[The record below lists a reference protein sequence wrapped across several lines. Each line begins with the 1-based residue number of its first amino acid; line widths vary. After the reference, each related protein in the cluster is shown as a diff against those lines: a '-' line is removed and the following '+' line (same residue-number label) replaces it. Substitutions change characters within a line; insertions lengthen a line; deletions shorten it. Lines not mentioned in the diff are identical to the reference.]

1 MNLHYDNELQFT
13 PNLSINL
20 TAQSCALSSLHA
32 SGIPAAGY
40 FQRYFSQTR
49 FINQGE
55 KMASYVE
62 NALTKG
68 EQVVY
73 QGKVS
78 IWSLLPLLLLGL
90 IFLAVYGL
98 GLLFWAAAAIRYFT
112 TELAITNKRVIAK
125 FGLISRSTIEI
136 NLQKIESIQVNQGI
150 LGRIFNFGSIV
161 VSGAGNP
168 QAPIPGISSPLQFR
182 RAFVD
187 TQESNGQLQVA
198 AQPA

>member
-1 MNLHYDNELQFT
+1 
-13 PNLSINL
+13 
-20 TAQSCALSSLHA
+20 
-32 SGIPAAGY
+32 
-40 FQRYFSQTR
+40 
-49 FINQGE
+49 
-55 KMASYVE
+55 MASYVE
-62 NALTKG
+62 GVLTKG

-78 IWSLLPLLLLGL
+78 IWSLAPLLLLGL
-90 IFLAVYGL
+90 IFLAFNGL
-98 GLLFWAAAAIRYFT
+98 GLLFLAAAAIRYFT

-187 TQESNGQLQVA
+187 TQESNGQAQPV

>member
-1 MNLHYDNELQFT
+1 
-13 PNLSINL
+13 
-20 TAQSCALSSLHA
+20 
-32 SGIPAAGY
+32 
-40 FQRYFSQTR
+40 
-49 FINQGE
+49 
-55 KMASYVE
+55 MASYVE
-62 NALTKG
+62 SALTKG

-78 IWSLLPLLLLGL
+78 IWSLAPLLLLGL
-90 IFLAVYGL
+90 IFLAFYGL
-98 GLLFWAAAAIRYFT
+98 GLLFWAAAAVRYLT

-182 RAFVD
+182 RAFID
-187 TQESNGQLQVA
+187 TQESNGQPQAA

>member
-1 MNLHYDNELQFT
+1 
-13 PNLSINL
+13 
-20 TAQSCALSSLHA
+20 
-32 SGIPAAGY
+32 
-40 FQRYFSQTR
+40 
-49 FINQGE
+49 
-55 KMASYVE
+55 MASYVE
-62 NALTKG
+62 GALTKG
-68 EQVVY
+68 EQVIY

-78 IWSLLPLLLLGL
+78 IWSLVPLLLLGL
-90 IFLAVYGL
+90 VFLAFWGL
-98 GLLFWAAAAIRYFT
+98 GLLFWIAAAIRYFT

-182 RAFVD
+182 RAFVE
-187 TQESNGQLQVA
+187 TQESNGQPQPV

>member
-1 MNLHYDNELQFT
+1 M
-13 PNLSINL
+13 
-20 TAQSCALSSLHA
+20 
-32 SGIPAAGY
+32 G
-40 FQRYFSQTR
+40 
-49 FINQGE
+49 
-55 KMASYVE
+55 SYVE
-62 NALTKG
+62 SALTKG

-78 IWSLLPLLLLGL
+78 IWSLVPLMLLGL
-90 IFLAVYGL
+90 IFLAFYGL

-161 VSGAGNP
+161 VAGAGNP
-168 QAPIPGISSPLQFR
+168 QAPVPGISSPLQFR
-182 RAFVD
+182 RAFID
-187 TQESNGQLQVA
+187 TQESNGQPQTS
-198 AQPA
+198 AQLA

>member
-1 MNLHYDNELQFT
+1 
-13 PNLSINL
+13 
-20 TAQSCALSSLHA
+20 
-32 SGIPAAGY
+32 
-40 FQRYFSQTR
+40 
-49 FINQGE
+49 
-55 KMASYVE
+55 MANYVE
-62 NALTKG
+62 GALTKG

-78 IWSLLPLLLLGL
+78 IWSLAPLLLLGL
-90 IFLAVYGL
+90 IFLAFYGL

-187 TQESNGQLQVA
+187 TQESNGQPQVA

>member
-1 MNLHYDNELQFT
+1 
-13 PNLSINL
+13 
-20 TAQSCALSSLHA
+20 
-32 SGIPAAGY
+32 
-40 FQRYFSQTR
+40 
-49 FINQGE
+49 
-55 KMASYVE
+55 MASYVE
-62 NALTKG
+62 SALTKG

-78 IWSLLPLLLLGL
+78 IWSLVPLLLLGL
-90 IFLAVYGL
+90 IFLAFYGL
-98 GLLFWAAAAIRYFT
+98 GLLFWAAAAIRYLT

-182 RAFVD
+182 RAFID
-187 TQESNGQLQVA
+187 TQESNGQPQVA

>member
-1 MNLHYDNELQFT
+1 
-13 PNLSINL
+13 
-20 TAQSCALSSLHA
+20 
-32 SGIPAAGY
+32 
-40 FQRYFSQTR
+40 
-49 FINQGE
+49 
-55 KMASYVE
+55 MASYVE
-62 NALTKG
+62 GALTKG

-78 IWSLLPLLLLGL
+78 VWSLVPLLLLGL
-90 IFLAVYGL
+90 IFLAFYGL
-98 GLLFWAAAAIRYFT
+98 GLLFWIAAAIKYFT

-182 RAFVD
+182 REFVD
-187 TQESNGQLQVA
+187 TQENNNGQAQPV

>member
-1 MNLHYDNELQFT
+1 
-13 PNLSINL
+13 
-20 TAQSCALSSLHA
+20 
-32 SGIPAAGY
+32 
-40 FQRYFSQTR
+40 
-49 FINQGE
+49 
-55 KMASYVE
+55 MASYVE
-62 NALTKG
+62 GALTKG

-78 IWSLLPLLLLGL
+78 IWSLVPLLLLGL
-90 IFLAVYGL
+90 ILVSVYGL
-98 GLLFWAAAAIRYFT
+98 GLLFWAAAAIRYLT
-112 TELAITNKRVIAK
+112 TELVITNKRVIAK

-168 QAPIPGISSPLQFR
+168 QAPIPGISSPLRFR

-187 TQESNGQLQVA
+187 TQESNGQS
-198 AQPA
+198 

>member
-1 MNLHYDNELQFT
+1 
-13 PNLSINL
+13 
-20 TAQSCALSSLHA
+20 
-32 SGIPAAGY
+32 
-40 FQRYFSQTR
+40 
-49 FINQGE
+49 
-55 KMASYVE
+55 MASYVE
-62 NALTKG
+62 SALTKG

-78 IWSLLPLLLLGL
+78 IWSLAPLLLLGF
-90 IFLAVYGL
+90 IFLAFYGL
-98 GLLFWAAAAIRYFT
+98 GLLFWAAAAIRYLT

-150 LGRIFNFGSIV
+150 FGRIFNFGSIV
-161 VSGAGNP
+161 VSGTGNP

-187 TQESNGQLQVA
+187 TQESNGQPQGA

>member
-1 MNLHYDNELQFT
+1 M
-13 PNLSINL
+13 
-20 TAQSCALSSLHA
+20 
-32 SGIPAAGY
+32 G
-40 FQRYFSQTR
+40 
-49 FINQGE
+49 
-55 KMASYVE
+55 SYVE
-62 NALTKG
+62 GALTKG
-68 EQVVY
+68 EQVVH

-78 IWSLLPLLLLGL
+78 IWSLAALLLLGL
-90 IFLAVYGL
+90 IFLAFYGL
-98 GLLFWAAAAIRYFT
+98 GLLFWIAAAIRYFT

-136 NLQKIESIQVNQGI
+136 NLQKIESIQINQGI

-168 QAPIPGISSPLQFR
+168 QAPIPGISNPLQFR

-187 TQESNGQLQVA
+187 TQESNGQAQPV

>member
-1 MNLHYDNELQFT
+1 
-13 PNLSINL
+13 
-20 TAQSCALSSLHA
+20 
-32 SGIPAAGY
+32 
-40 FQRYFSQTR
+40 
-49 FINQGE
+49 
-55 KMASYVE
+55 MASYVE
-62 NALTKG
+62 GALTKG

-78 IWSLLPLLLLGL
+78 IWSLVPLLLLGL
-90 IFLAVYGL
+90 IFLAFYGL
-98 GLLFWAAAAIRYFT
+98 GLLFWIAAAIRYFT

-136 NLQKIESIQVNQGI
+136 NLQRIESIQVNQGI

-182 RAFVD
+182 REFVD
-187 TQESNGQLQVA
+187 TQESNGQAQPV

>member
-1 MNLHYDNELQFT
+1 
-13 PNLSINL
+13 
-20 TAQSCALSSLHA
+20 
-32 SGIPAAGY
+32 
-40 FQRYFSQTR
+40 
-49 FINQGE
+49 
-55 KMASYVE
+55 MASYVE

-90 IFLAVYGL
+90 IFLAVFGL
-98 GLLFWAAAAIRYFT
+98 GLLFWAAAAISYFT

>member
-1 MNLHYDNELQFT
+1 MVH
-13 PNLSINL
+13 
-20 TAQSCALSSLHA
+20 
-32 SGIPAAGY
+32 
-40 FQRYFSQTR
+40 
-49 FINQGE
+49 
-55 KMASYVE
+55 
-62 NALTKG
+62 
-68 EQVVY
+68 

-78 IWSLLPLLLLGL
+78 IWSLAALLLLGL
-90 IFLAVYGL
+90 IFLAFYGL
-98 GLLFWAAAAIRYFT
+98 GLLFWIAAAIRYFT

-136 NLQKIESIQVNQGI
+136 NLQKIESIQINQGI

-168 QAPIPGISSPLQFR
+168 QAPIPGISNPLQFR

-187 TQESNGQLQVA
+187 TQESNGQAQPV